1 MTRTWHADQTL
12 LDGYA
17 GGSLDDARA
26 LSLEAHVLACG
37 ACREALSSRA
47 DRASLDRMWAEVTDV
62 LDAPATGPIERVL
75 RRIGVPDHA
84 ARLLAATPSLRLS
97 WLVGQAVAL
106 GQAVVIAR
114 LASGE
119 PREQTAMLLFLMLAA
134 LLPVLGVAVAYGPGV
149 DPTYEIGVASPMR
162 GFRLL
167 LIRATAVLAVSVA
180 IGALAALA
188 MPGRGWE
195 AFAWLLPSFGLTLAT
210 LALSTAARRPL
221 TAAVVVTAGWLV
233 VAVGLQWG
241 SGDRFA
247 AFRVGAQLG
256 SLVLI
261 AVSGWALAHRR
272 RTFEEGAFR

>member
-1 MTRTWHADQTL
+1 MTGTWHADRGM

-17 GGSLDDARA
+17 QGSLDDARA
-26 LSLEAHVLACG
+26 LSLEAHVVACA

-47 DRASLDRMWAEVTDV
+47 DRPSLDRMWAEVVDV
-62 LDAPATGPIERVL
+62 LDAPSPGPVERTL
-75 RRIGVPDHA
+75 RGIGVPDHA

-114 LASGE
+114 FASGE
-119 PREQTAMLLFLMLAA
+119 PREDLAMLLFLVLAA
-134 LLPVLGVAVAYGPGV
+134 LLPVLGVAVAFGPGV

-162 GFRLL
+162 GGRLL

-180 IGALAALA
+180 ISAVAAIA
-188 MPGRGWE
+188 MPSGGWE

-210 LALSTAARRPL
+210 LAVSTRLHPGP
-221 TAAVVVTAGWLV
+221 AAVAVAAGWLLL
-233 VAVGLQWG
+233 VAALQWS

-247 AFRVGAQLG
+247 AFRPGAQVA
-256 SLVLI
+256 SVAVI
-261 AVSGWALAHRR
+261 AVSGWVLARR
-272 RTFEEGAFR
+272 RQTFEEGAFR